1 MEELEIFPSRLLKG
15 HDPLLDDYKEDLV
28 DYLYDFSSKNESSS
42 RSSLGGWQSN
52 SFMHHEESFQPLGN
66 LIHKALEPYMLK
78 LMKDLEEFTNKLW
91 IPGRPRLD
99 FYNVWFNINGTNAV
113 NTLHT
118 HPHSIYSGV
127 MWIKAPENCGN
138 LVMVDPS
145 AHNMFGIV
153 PTEYEFQ
160 PVEGDIIIFPSHVPH
175 YVKPNNSDED
185 RISLS
190 FNITL

>member
-1 MEELEIFPSRLLKG
+1 MMEALEIFPARLLKG

-28 DYLYDFSSKNESSS
+28 DYFYDFSSKNESSLHS
-42 RSSLGGWQSN
+42 NLGGWQSN
-52 SFMHHEESFQPLGN
+52 PLMHLEQSFKPFMHLMWN
-66 LIHKALEPYMLK
+66 ALEPYVQK
-78 LMKDLEEFTNKLW
+78 ITDECVILEL
-91 IPGRPRLD
+91 
-99 FYNVWFNINGTNAV
+99 YNLWFNINGTNAL
-113 NTLHT
+113 NILHT

-145 AHNMFGIV
+145 AHNIFGIV

-160 PVEGDIIIFPSHVPH
+160 PVEGNIILFPSHVPH

-185 RISLS
+185 RISVS
-190 FNITL
+190 FNFIIR